1 MCQIACVD
9 VCSPNIEIIMAFRN
23 PYLAT
28 RKYWFMMLLMTSLGV
43 TAQQPASVADPH
55 IDIPPLAVLIDSALV
70 HSPLLKKY
78 DVNLSIKDITLD
90 LQRMQWMDYLYVE
103 GNTRYGVYDQ
113 VYFQGLYDQEELPVG
128 FVNQREQTWYY
139 AGVSLKLP
147 LTTFIGQRKRLQQT
161 RIAFDMIAWEREVA
175 AEEIQKAVIQAYY
188 ELLFRE
194 ESMKTFFGIY
204 QDLKI
209 AYIDSNNR
217 LQEQKIGFNDFAIIS
232 STYGKAK
239 NDYDLA
245 RSEFLT
251 SLSLLRFMTGW
262 DF

>member
-1 MCQIACVD
+1 M
-9 VCSPNIEIIMAFRN
+9 EIISNRIRFSKFAAI
-23 PYLAT
+23 L
-28 RKYWFMMLLMTSLGV
+28 LLMSVCGLH
-43 TAQQPASVADPH
+43 AQTPTTNTVPDH
-55 IDIPPLAVLIDSALV
+55 ELDIPPLAALIDSALV

-78 DVNLSIKDITLD
+78 DANLSIRDITLT
-90 LQRMQWMDYLYVE
+90 LQRRQWMDFLYFE
-103 GNTRYGVYDQ
+103 GNTRYGIYDQ
-113 VYFQGLYDQEELPVG
+113 VYFQGLYDPGETPVG

-147 LTTFIGQRKRLQQT
+147 LTSFIGQRKRLQQT
-161 RIAFDMIAWEREVA
+161 HIAFDMIAWEREMAV
-175 AEEIQKAVIQAYY
+175 EDTHKAVIEAYY
-188 ELLFRE
+188 ELLFRQ
-194 ESMKTFFGIY
+194 ESMKTFYGIF

-209 AYIDSNNR
+209 AYLDAGNR
-217 LQEQKIGFNDFAIIS
+217 LQEQKIGFNDYAILS